1 MHTPLAQQPFGHE
14 ASLQVHV
21 PPSQTV
27 PGPQGALVPHM
38 HVPVA
43 ASQMSAWLAGQAT
56 QAAPAMPHVL
66 VDRTWHAPPEQ
77 QPFGHDMESQMQL
90 PATHR
95 LPVPHAGWVP
105 QLQVP
110 APEQLSARA
119 ISHDTQA
126 APFVPQVM
134 RVGMLQF
141 DPEQHPVGHDVA
153 VQLLQTP
160 LAQAPLPPQ
169 S

>member
-21 PPSQTV
+21 PPSHTV

-38 HVPVA
+38 HAPVA
-43 ASQMSAWLAGQAT
+43 ASQVSALAAGQAT
-56 QAAPAMPHVL
+56 QATPATPHVL
-66 VDRTWHAPPEQ
+66 VDRAWHAPPEQ
-77 QPFGHDMESQMQL
+77 QPFGHDVASQTQL
-90 PATHR
+90 PPTHR
-95 LPVPHAGWVP
+95 FPVPQAGWAP

-110 APEQLSARA
+110 AAEQLSARA
-119 ISHDTQA
+119 MSHDTQA
-126 APFVPQVM
+126 APFVPQVTS
-134 RVGMLQF
+134 VGMLQF
-141 DPEQHPVGHDVA
+141 GPEQQPSGHEVA